1 MLYALQSAQFSPVY
15 YPNAWYV
22 VYHVRLKMEC
32 IRDCSMLYA
41 LQSALS
47 TTPMHGMLFTMPD
60 LMDASG
66 TVPCH
71 NNVII
76 IMHYKVFNV

>member
-1 MLYALQSAQFSPVY
+1 
-15 YPNAWYV
+15 
-22 VYHVRLKMEC
+22 MEC
-32 IRDCSMLYA
+32 IRGCSLLHA

-47 TTPMHGMLFTMPD
+47 TTPMHGMLLTMPD

-71 NNVII
+71 NNNII

>member
-1 MLYALQSAQFSPVY
+1 ML
-15 YPNAWYV
+15 
-22 VYHVRLKMEC
+22 H
-32 IRDCSMLYA
+32 A

-47 TTPMHGMLFTMPD
+47 TTPMHGMLLTIPD

-71 NNVII
+71 NNFII